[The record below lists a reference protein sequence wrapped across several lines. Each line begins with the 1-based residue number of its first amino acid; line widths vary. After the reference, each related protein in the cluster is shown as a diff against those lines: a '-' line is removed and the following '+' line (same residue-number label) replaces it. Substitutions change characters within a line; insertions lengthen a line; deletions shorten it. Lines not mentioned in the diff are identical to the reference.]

1 MAVTVTTWAEFKDA
15 VGTAREIVELGAD
28 IDCASEP
35 VTSTIN
41 FRCAQVIGHDHKITR
56 IINTGS
62 NYTFT
67 YVQNNTVFDHVKFT
81 DIYHIPS
88 SASAAFLYGQ
98 FTFNDCQFQ
107 GAFKYFVT
115 GNAYFNRCTFSFAD
129 GTTGTNP
136 IFDGSGS
143 MKYCWADIGE
153 QTWNNTNT
161 YAIKTSAE
169 NCYFKGK
176 LNGNFNRLANS
187 ANYCVFNIYSTVTAS
202 ISVPSGSVSLNNS
215 DRAPHFTGA
224 TNLTDVQLKDRAAVR
239 ATGFPLIDIGG

>member
-15 VGTAREIVELGAD
+15 VGSAREIVELAND

-35 VTSTIN
+35 ITSTIN

-81 DIYHIPS
+81 DIYHLPS

-115 GNAYFNRCTFSFAD
+115 GGSRFNRCTFSFAD
-129 GTTGTNP
+129 GTTGNNP
-136 IFDGSGS
+136 IFDSSGS

-153 QTWNNTNT
+153 QVFNNTST
-161 YAIKTSAE
+161 YVIKTSAE

-176 LNGNFNRLANS
+176 LNGDFNRLANS
-187 ANYCVFNIYSTVTAS
+187 ANYCVFNIYSTVNAS

-215 DRAPHFTGA
+215 DRAPNITGA
-224 TNLTDVQLKDRAAVR
+224 TNLTDVQLKDRAAVQ